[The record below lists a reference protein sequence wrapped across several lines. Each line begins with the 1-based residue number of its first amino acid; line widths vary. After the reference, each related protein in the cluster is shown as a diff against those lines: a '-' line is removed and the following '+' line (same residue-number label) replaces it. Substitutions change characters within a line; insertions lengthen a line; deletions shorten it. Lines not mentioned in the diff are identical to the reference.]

1 MWQKATSFK
10 SGDYTALTPF
20 VNHTVIRF
28 GVILNISIQKD
39 GNCEALI
46 KTGDGKTIIKRT
58 QTPNDEWILTTGIN
72 I

>member
-10 SGDYTALTPF
+10 SGEYTALIPF
-20 VNHTVIRF
+20 VNHTVISY
-28 GVILNISIQKD
+28 GKILDITIQKD

-46 KTGDGKTIIKRT
+46 KTGDGRTIVKRT

-72 I
+72 L